1 MSQALREE
9 RLLTILKGPHISEKS
24 HMIAEKANQVAFK
37 VRVDATKSEIK
48 AAVEKLF
55 EVSVDG
61 VTVVNQSGK
70 VKKRGRVTGRRASFK
85 KAYVSL
91 SEGSEIDFLGAE

>member
-9 RLLTILKGPHISEKS
+9 RLLTVLLGPHISEKS
-24 HMIAEKANQVAFK
+24 HLVAESGNQVVFK
-37 VRVDATKSEIK
+37 VRTDATKAEIK

-61 VTVVNQSGK
+61 VTVVNQAGK
-70 VKKRGRVTGRRASFK
+70 EKRRGRGFGRRASFK

-91 SEGSEIDFLGAE
+91 AAGSEIDFLGAE

>member
-9 RLLTILKGPHISEKS
+9 RLLTVLLGPHISEKS
-24 HMIAEKANQVAFK
+24 HLVAESGNQVVFK
-37 VRVDATKSEIK
+37 VRTDATKAEIK

-61 VTVVNQSGK
+61 VTVVNQAGK
-70 VKKRGRVTGRRASFK
+70 VKRRGRGFGRRASFK

-91 SEGSEIDFLGAE
+91 AAGSEIDFLGAE

>member
-1 MSQALREE
+1 MSQAMREE
-9 RLLTILKGPHISEKS
+9 RLMTVLLGPHVSEKTHGMAES
-24 HMIAEKANQVAFK
+24 SNQIAFR
-37 VRVDATKSEIK
+37 VRTDATKQEIK

-61 VTVVNQSGK
+61 VQVVNQIGK
-70 VKKRGRVTGRRASFK
+70 QKRRGQTMGRRSSFK

-91 SEGSEIDFLGAE
+91 AEGSEIDFLGGE

>member
-1 MSQALREE
+1 MSQTFREE
-9 RLLTILKGPHISEKS
+9 RLLTVLLGPHVSEKA
-24 HMIAEKANQVAFK
+24 HMVGEKANQVAFK

-61 VTVVNQSGK
+61 VTVVNQAGK
-70 VKKRGRVTGRRASFK
+70 VKRRGRGFGRRASFK

-91 SEGSEIDFLGAE
+91 AAGSEIDFLGAE

>member
-9 RLLTILKGPHISEKS
+9 RLLTVLLGPHISEKS
-24 HMIAEKANQVAFK
+24 HLVAESGNQVVFK
-37 VRVDATKSEIK
+37 VRTDATKAEIK

-61 VTVVNQSGK
+61 VTVINQAGK
-70 VKKRGRVTGRRASFK
+70 LKRRGRGFGRRASFK

-91 SEGSEIDFLGAE
+91 AAGSEIDFLGAD

>member
-1 MSQALREE
+1 MSQAMREE
-9 RLLTILKGPHISEKS
+9 RLLTVLLGPHISEKS
-24 HMIAEKANQVAFK
+24 HLVAESGNQVVFK
-37 VRVDATKSEIK
+37 VRTDATKAEIK

-61 VTVVNQSGK
+61 VTVVNQAGK
-70 VKKRGRVTGRRASFK
+70 LKRRGRGFGRRASFK

-91 SEGSEIDFLGAE
+91 AAGSEIDFLGAE

>member
-9 RLLTILKGPHISEKS
+9 RLLTVLLGPHISEKS
-24 HMIAEKANQVAFK
+24 HLVAESGNQVVFK
-37 VRVDATKSEIK
+37 VRTDATKAEIK

-61 VTVVNQSGK
+61 VTVINQAGK
-70 VKKRGRVTGRRASFK
+70 LKRRGRGFGRRASFK

-91 SEGSEIDFLGAE
+91 AAGSEIDFLGAE

>member
-9 RLLTILKGPHISEKS
+9 RLLTVLLGPHISEKS
-24 HMIAEKANQVAFK
+24 HMVAESGNQVVFK
-37 VRVDATKSEIK
+37 VRTDATKAEIK

-61 VTVVNQSGK
+61 VTVINQAGK
-70 VKKRGRVTGRRASFK
+70 VKRRGRSFGRRASFK

-91 SEGSEIDFLGAE
+91 AAGSEIDFLGAE

>member
-1 MSQALREE
+1 MSQAFREE
-9 RLLTILKGPHISEKS
+9 RLLTVLLGPHISEKS
-24 HMIAEKANQVAFK
+24 HLVAERSNQVAFK
-37 VRVDATKSEIK
+37 VRTDATKSEIK

-61 VTVVNQSGK
+61 VTVVNQAGK
-70 VKKRGRVTGRRASFK
+70 VKRRGKSFGRRASFK

-91 SEGSEIDFLGAE
+91 SAGSEIDFLGAE

>member
-1 MSQALREE
+1 MSQTFREE
-9 RLLTILKGPHISEKS
+9 RLLTVLLGPHISEKS
-24 HMIAEKANQVAFK
+24 HLISEKSNQVAFK

-55 EVSVDG
+55 EVSVDA
-61 VTVVNQSGK
+61 VTVVNQAGK
-70 VKKRGRVTGRRASFK
+70 VKRRGRGLGRRSSFK

-91 SEGSEIDFLGAE
+91 AAGSEIDFIGAE

>member
-1 MSQALREE
+1 MSQAMREE
-9 RLLTILKGPHISEKS
+9 RLLTVLLGPHISEKS
-24 HMIAEKANQVAFK
+24 HLVAESGNQVVFK
-37 VRVDATKSEIK
+37 VRTDATKAEIK

-61 VTVVNQSGK
+61 VTVVNQAGK
-70 VKKRGRVTGRRASFK
+70 VKRRGRGFGRRASFK

-91 SEGSEIDFLGAE
+91 AAGSEIDFLGAE

>member
-1 MSQALREE
+1 MREE

-24 HMIAEKANQVAFK
+24 HLVAEKSNQIAFK
-37 VRVDATKSEIK
+37 VRVDATKAEIK

-55 EVSVDG
+55 EVSVDA
-61 VTVVNQSGK
+61 VTVINQAGK
-70 VKKRGRVTGRRASFK
+70 VKRRGRSSGRRASFK

-91 SEGSEIDFLGAE
+91 SEGSEIEFLGAE

>member
-1 MSQALREE
+1 MSQAMREE
-9 RLLTILKGPHISEKS
+9 RLLTVLLGPHISEKS
-24 HMIAEKANQVAFK
+24 HLVAESGNQVVFK
-37 VRVDATKSEIK
+37 VRTDATKAEIK

-61 VTVVNQSGK
+61 VTVINQAGK
-70 VKKRGRVTGRRASFK
+70 VKRRGRGFGRRASFK

-91 SEGSEIDFLGAE
+91 AAGSEIDFLGAE